1 LSRWAG
7 VVSLADNLRTVRMA
21 QAQNGEGFAVLTSNP
36 RFPTPVKLDLC
47 LVETDQVSRS
57 DLNALGG
64 KQSLGSSST
73 TAAIR
78 YSRRCWG
85 ASGRCWLPYGTTA
98 CRPRRQFTGSGWTA
112 LRRSAALLRSCRSG
126 RYSPSCVALRWRL
139 SPRHSLH
146 TANCSQQQK
155 LGVDVTVLHQLAPPL
170 FGQVSETQNGQGFRL
185 AAAEKHARNK
195 SLS

>member
-1 LSRWAG
+1 MLCLDLPPNFGLEKLCISRSLPFAKKEKRIPPQQRPERTNRPGHATHLLGAGSKVHNRRIERELSRWAG
-7 VVSLADNLRTVRMA
+7 LVSLADNLRTVRMA

-85 ASGRCWLPYGTTA
+85 ASGRC
-98 CRPRRQFTGSGWTA
+98 
-112 LRRSAALLRSCRSG
+112 SAGCPTVQPHADRGGNSLVPAGPPCAG
-126 RYSPSCVALRWRL
+126 
-139 SPRHSLH
+139 PRHY
-146 TANCSQQQK
+146 
-155 LGVDVTVLHQLAPPL
+155 
-170 FGQVSETQNGQGFRL
+170 
-185 AAAEKHARNK
+185 
-195 SLS
+195 